1 MVSVISRAAR
11 YFLNASYYRR
21 KPQQKKN
28 KTWEGDAFVSLE
40 GDKLCL
46 ISESG
51 KLLGRTTW
59 NGLPLYSG
67 FTTRIGGKEVELDS
81 SVPASQVPAIVGTSQ
96 DAENDVDMLVDLVAS
111 PRSSIAVKQADTS
124 FLMQPNELNLAGS
137 GANPTKFVAP
147 TSFYASAPPKTKA
160 KGPL

>member
-1 MVSVISRAAR
+1 VLFWYWSNSL
-11 YFLNASYYRR
+11 YSRR

-28 KTWEGDAFVSLE
+28 KTWEGDAFVSLA

-51 KLLGRTTW
+51 KLLGRTNW

-81 SVPASQVPAIVGTSQ
+81 PIPASQVPAIVGTQ
-96 DAENDVDMLVDLVAS
+96 DAENDVDALLDSVPPARPSTLIKTADISLLV
-111 PRSSIAVKQADTS
+111 
-124 FLMQPNELNLAGS
+124 QPNEPSFASS
-137 GANPTKFVAP
+137 GAIQAKYVAP
-147 TSFYASAPPKTKA
+147 TSFYASAPPKAKA
-160 KGPL
+160 KGPLWV